1 MKQKFTLIELLAV
14 TAQFLSNFAKKAIT
28 FFADAKNVITRK
40 FLERIEGVRGRKGEP
55 FFKKVSL
62 SLPTPFT
69 LIELLVV
76 IAIIAI
82 LAAMLL
88 PALNKA
94 RAKAQAIA
102 CTNLLKQT
110 GTALDMYCSDHND
123 VLPSAYKDNGSGI
136 SDETNPFPTWC
147 DPNGVLCAGGYI
159 NWQIIYAGGKDT
171 VEMGKGGCPT
181 AAVYGTYVYSMN
193 AYLGAV
199 GGAKAINRQRLKYRA
214 PSETF
219 VISDSNKYTVDN
231 GGAAIAPGYSNM
243 DKIFRHE
250 DWGNFLFLDG
260 HAAALKRFDIG
271 THSVPFWRTI
281 NSSGAEI

>member
-28 FFADAKNVITRK
+28 VFADAKNVITRK

-55 FFKKVSL
+55 FSKKVSL
-62 SLPTPFT
+62 SLPAPFT

-136 SDETNPFPTWC
+136 SDEANPFPTWC

>member
-1 MKQKFTLIELLAV
+1 MKKQ
-14 TAQFLSNFAKKAIT
+14 
-28 FFADAKNVITRK
+28 
-40 FLERIEGVRGRKGEP
+40 
-55 FFKKVSL
+55 
-62 SLPTPFT
+62 FT

-94 RAKAQAIA
+94 RAKAQAVA

-110 GTALDMYCSDHND
+110 GTALDMYCSDYND
-123 VLPSAYKDNGSGI
+123 MLPTAYKDNGSGI
-136 SDETNPFPTWC
+136 SDEASPYPTWC
-147 DPNGVLCAGGYI
+147 DPDGVLCAGGYI
-159 NWQIIYAGGKDT
+159 NWQIIYAGGEGTAD
-171 VEMGKGGCPT
+171 MGKGGCPT
-181 AAVYGTYVYSMN
+181 AAVYGTYVDSMN
-193 AYLGAV
+193 AYLGAA
-199 GGAKAINRQRLKYRA
+199 GGSKVVNRKRLKYRA

-219 VISDSNKYTVDN
+219 VVSDSNKYQIGQ
-231 GGAAIAPGYSNM
+231 GGAIIAPGYSNM

-250 DWGNFLFLDG
+250 NWGNFLFLDG
-260 HAAALKRFDIG
+260 HVAALKIFDIG

>member
-1 MKQKFTLIELLAV
+1 M
-14 TAQFLSNFAKKAIT
+14 KAIT
-28 FFADAKNVITRK
+28 VFADAKTVITRK

-62 SLPTPFT
+62 SLPAPFT